1 MAKSS
6 DIVCSMCGDIG
17 FPEKLF
23 QCSRCQFRFQHSY
36 CTNYYSQKAADAAE
50 VCDWCLT
57 EEQRNSKQGTT
68 QSQSKKIVISTEK
81 VKQIKV
87 DREETVC
94 RGKSINIS
102 GASSSSSSKTAG
114 RRYKLL
120 KDVLC

>member
-1 MAKSS
+1 MAKSN

-23 QCSRCQFRFQHSY
+23 KCSRCQYRFQHSY

-57 EEQRNSKQGTT
+57 EEQRNSKQGIA
-68 QSQSKKIVISTEK
+68 QSKKIVISTEK

-102 GASSSSSSKTAG
+102 GSSSSSSSKTAG

>member
-1 MAKSS
+1 MQLTQSLL
-6 DIVCSMCGDIG
+6 I
-17 FPEKLF
+17 
-23 QCSRCQFRFQHSY
+23 HSY

-57 EEQRNSKQGTT
+57 EERSSSKQGIT
-68 QSQSKKIVISTEK
+68 QSKKLVISTEK
-81 VKQIKV
+81 IKQIKV

-94 RGKSINIS
+94 RGKSITP
-102 GASSSSSSKTAG
+102 GSSSSSSKATV